1 LRKAHNYFCARLD
14 FSARKLRA
22 AFRSWFQPLLSIRIP
37 PAGSHKYDGGT
48 LLYFPD
54 RLNMKQH
61 AEEWLGEAII
71 RRYLSG
77 SVSVN
82 AGDF

>member
-1 LRKAHNYFCARLD
+1 
-14 FSARKLRA
+14 
-22 AFRSWFQPLLSIRIP
+22 
-37 PAGSHKYDGGT
+37 
-48 LLYFPD
+48 
-54 RLNMKQH
+54 MKQH